1 MKQVIFTS
9 MIAGALALAV
19 PLVSLDGAP
28 RVPKGATAKCS
39 DGTYS
44 TAKSKQGACSA
55 HGGVATWL
63 AEESRSST
71 SAKESKQ
78 PAPRATRETEPRT
91 GREAAPRETREAAPR
106 ATREPAPRATREPA
120 PRENREPAPR
130 ETREPAQ
137 RNANAQK
144 QAGNA
149 TAQCNDGTYSYAVH
163 HQGACSGH
171 QGVKTWFN

>member
-1 MKQVIFTS
+1 MKQVIVTS
-9 MIAGALALAV
+9 IVAGALALAI
-19 PLVSLDGAP
+19 PHAALDGAA

-44 TAKSKQGACSA
+44 MAKSKQGACSA

-63 AEESRSST
+63 ADE
-71 SAKESKQ
+71 KESGK
-78 PAPRATRETEPRT
+78 ATKDS
-91 GREAAPRETREAAPR
+91 
-106 ATREPAPRATREPA
+106 
-120 PRENREPAPR
+120 NVQR
-130 ETREPAQ
+130 ETREPSQPSAK
-137 RNANAQK
+137 APK

>member
-1 MKQVIFTS
+1 MV
-9 MIAGALALAV
+9 AGALALTV
-19 PLVSLDGAP
+19 PQVSIDAAA

-44 TAKSKQGACSA
+44 MAKSKQGACSG

-63 AEESRSST
+63 AQEKETPSSK
-71 SAKESKQ
+71 SAAAARKETTETA
-78 PAPRATRETEPRT
+78 PAPRTP
-91 GREAAPRETREAAPR
+91 REAPAPRD
-106 ATREPAPRATREPA
+106 TREPS
-120 PRENREPAPR
+120 
-130 ETREPAQ
+130 Q
-137 RNANAQK
+137 RSANAPAK
-144 QAGNA
+144 AGNP